1 MRILAKNK
9 LLDSKQDIPLTF
21 VSCEIREEIREL
33 SGLEVQSKEISKHFL
48 FWEGTVLKVQ
58 F

>member
-9 LLDSKQDIPLTF
+9 LLDSKQDIPLAF
-21 VSCEIREEIREL
+21 VSCEIREAKL